1 MRWSLGGAGLREWH
15 EPEPPRVEE
24 VDPREPGPLAVGLE
38 QLGGLPRLDA
48 AAPQRGAQLDEPEVA
63 DEPALEP
70 PQPLDADEADRP
82 GPEPALAL
90 EAIGR
95 GRCRQRT
102 QPLEVEGA
110 AEPDERRASPR
121 AQPEPAELRGSEARE
136 GRGSRRRVQ
145 ERARKLR
152 RRGADHVALDLAGA
166 PRGDQLPGDR
176 TQQRVR
182 GRGEPQRPETA

>member
-1 MRWSLGGAGLREWH
+1 MAQTRFRQALLCGSTFWERQ

-38 QLGGLPRLDA
+38 ELCCLPRLDA
-48 AAPQRGAQLDEPEVA
+48 AAPERGAQLHEPEVA

-95 GRCRQRT
+95 GRCRQRA

-121 AQPEPAELRGSEARE
+121 AQPEPAELRRSEARE
-136 GRGSRRRVQ
+136 GRGIRRRVQ
-145 ERARKLR
+145 ERARKPR
-152 RRGADHVALDLAGA
+152 RRGANHGA
-166 PRGDQLPGDR
+166 
-176 TQQRVR
+176 
-182 GRGEPQRPETA
+182 